1 MGKKVPILYENK
13 EDCCGCGACVNI
25 CPRAAIYMEEDECGF
40 LYPRIDENKCV
51 RCQRCKTVC
60 AFQNIEEKNVP
71 LKTYA
76 AISQNREQANQS
88 ASGGIFA
95 AIATQFIEAGGIVFG
110 ASFSENYGVSHRAV
124 GNIENLFLLQGSK
137 YVQSR
142 IDNTYQ
148 QAKDYLEK
156 GKKVL
161 FSGTPCQIAGLMG
174 FLGKEYTNL
183 LTVDIVCHG
192 VPSEKIFLSYFSMLE
207 RKYEGKIKY
216 FTFRDK
222 KIGWGING
230 KVVLSLKNK
239 KTKSVKLWQS
249 GSSYLYYFIKGWL
262 YRENCYRCK
271 YAGKNRPGDIT
282 LGDYWGIE
290 KQHPEYLN
298 GADGWDESNGI
309 SVVIANT
316 SKGLE
321 VLNEIDGLEMRSST
335 FEKAAYG
342 NKQLMHPS
350 EKGKRQEILEQYRIG
365 GWDALEN
372 RYQKKI
378 GIRKYASQVKALIPL
393 KIKRWLKGRI

>member
-1 MGKKVPILYENK
+1 
-13 EDCCGCGACVNI
+13 
-25 CPRAAIYMEEDECGF
+25 
-40 LYPRIDENKCV
+40 
-51 RCQRCKTVC
+51 
-60 AFQNIEEKNVP
+60 
-71 LKTYA
+71 
-76 AISQNREQANQS
+76 
-88 ASGGIFA
+88 
-95 AIATQFIEAGGIVFG
+95 
-110 ASFSENYGVSHRAV
+110 
-124 GNIENLFLLQGSK
+124 
-137 YVQSR
+137 
-142 IDNTYQ
+142 
-148 QAKDYLEK
+148 
-156 GKKVL
+156 
-161 FSGTPCQIAGLMG
+161 
-174 FLGKEYTNL
+174 
-183 LTVDIVCHG
+183 
-192 VPSEKIFLSYFSMLE
+192 MLE